1 MKTAVFVEPGKVE
14 ARELPKATIK
24 QPTDAVLRIVRACV
38 CGSDLWW
45 FRGISDRKHP
55 SAVGHEAIGVVESVG
70 DEVTHVKPGDFVIA
84 PFTHGCGHCA
94 ACLAGFE
101 GNCLNNHPDEMV
113 GYQGEYLRFTNAD
126 WSLVKVPGQP
136 SDYTDAQLNDLL
148 TLSDVMATVTTRLQR
163 LKLNKVIRSLSWVM
177 GQSAFAVSFLPS
189 YVVRV
194 ALLP

>member
-148 TLSDVMATVTTRLQR
+148 TLSDVMATHGNNATRTT
-163 LKLNKVIRSLSWVM
+163 
-177 GQSAFAVSFLPS
+177 
-189 YVVRV
+189 
-194 ALLP
+194 